1 MARRNGG
8 PPRHLIEP
16 AQHRVDF
23 ARFAAKAAALDG
35 REHVALQ
42 QHAFGPLR
50 RKRRCVVPGQTH
62 EVSHAA
68 AAICRL
74 SAIQRSRSDN
84 ARALIAC
91 FLATVFSLPRSRVPS
106 GFFVGGLASGGN
118 RPKLMFIGW
127 KARAPGSRSSIWPPG
142 GGASSGPKAGV
153 GGGGNSP
160 RPRASAAPERPAI
173 KPMLADST

>member
-1 MARRNGG
+1 MPRRNGG

-23 ARFAAKAAALDG
+23 ARAAAKAAALDG
-35 REHVALQ
+35 RENVALQ

-50 RKRRCVVPGQTH
+50 GERCCVVPGQIH
-62 EVSHAA
+62 EVAHAA

-74 SAIQRSRSDN
+74 SAIQRSRSDS

-106 GFFVGGLASGGN
+106 GFLVGGLASGGN
-118 RPKLMFIGW
+118 SPKLMFIGW
-127 KARAPGSRSSIWPPG
+127 NERAPGSMVSMWPPVMWPSSDPSAVVAG
-142 GGASSGPKAGV
+142 GGASDVA
-153 GGGGNSP
+153 
-160 RPRASAAPERPAI
+160 RASAAA
-173 KPMLADST
+173 

>member
-8 PPRHLIEP
+8 PARHLIEP

-50 RKRRCVVPGQTH
+50 RERRCVVLGQTH
-62 EVSHAA
+62 EVAHAA

-74 SAIQRSRSDN
+74 SAIQRSRSDR
-84 ARALIAC
+84 ALALIAC

-106 GFFVGGLASGGN
+106 GFLVGGLASGGN
-118 RPKLMFIGW
+118 RPKLTFIGW
-127 KARAPGSRSSIWPPG
+127 NERGP
-142 GGASSGPKAGV
+142 ASSV
-153 GGGGNSP
+153 S
-160 RPRASAAPERPAI
+160 
-173 KPMLADST
+173 M